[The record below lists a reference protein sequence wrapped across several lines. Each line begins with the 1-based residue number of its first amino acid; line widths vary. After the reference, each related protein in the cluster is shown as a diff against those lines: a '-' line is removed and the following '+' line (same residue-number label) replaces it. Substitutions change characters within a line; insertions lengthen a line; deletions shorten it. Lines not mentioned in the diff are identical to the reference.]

1 MARSNKLTDRQKQI
15 LDCIRIAIRDTGYP
29 PSVREIGEITGLK
42 SPSSVHSHLKALT
55 RKGYLTRNGSSAR
68 ALVVNEDLLDDE
80 LSVHADDV
88 IEETA
93 DEEAL
98 RNVVAVPLVG
108 RVAAGAPILAEENI
122 EDTMGLPKQLVGDEN
137 SFMLTV
143 SGESMIEAGILDGDV
158 VVVKEQSTANNG
170 DIVVAMID
178 DSATVKTFYREAD
191 CIRLQPQ
198 NSSMEPIYT
207 TDAVILGKVTAL
219 FRSL

>member
-158 VVVKEQSTANNG
+158 VVVKEQNTANNG